1 MPSPDYNHE
10 RYSTILTAC
19 VEGSDWDLEAPIS
32 GQWIEEEGDP
42 FRVMFDSY
50 QEDDTLEEGE
60 DKNLLCYVVFIHKDC
75 LEEDFVFPEH
85 ETAFGVIK
93 HRPEEEAAL
102 IGWYNKSEESW
113 DWLPIQ
119 HSSTK
124 LSTEQIMDLLEG
136 IWAMFWGRAS

>member
-1 MPSPDYNHE
+1 M
-10 RYSTILTAC
+10 
-19 VEGSDWDLEAPIS
+19 
-32 GQWIEEEGDP
+32 
-42 FRVMFDSY
+42 
-50 QEDDTLEEGE
+50 
-60 DKNLLCYVVFIHKDC
+60 
-75 LEEDFVFPEH
+75 
-85 ETAFGVIK
+85 IK